1 MKVMV
6 IGFQAL
12 HALKAA
18 AEKLGDGN
26 AEGVL
31 DQVGR
36 LLGSLDSFYHEIEAD
51 KDNMAAAE
59 AGAHAAGALA
69 AQRKLQAQQLD
80 RHTGGHV
87 SDAAQA
93 ARDATAAEQLRNPPA
108 APAEPPA
115 PENNGGH
122 KSRAKAHA

>member
-59 AGAHAAGALA
+59 AGAHAASALA

-93 ARDATAAEQLRNPPA
+93 ARDATAAELARNPPA
-108 APAEPPA
+108 PAEPA
-115 PENNGGH
+115 PHENDGGH